1 MGSLHDLREES
12 GESGETELR
21 ADSSTQPMTTPG
33 AAPVARSMLKAREGK
48 RRSVGVWVLRGP
60 IRFYQ
65 LAVSPMMPPACRY
78 YPTCSNYAIEAID
91 KYGPLKGGWLA
102 VRRILRCHPFRP
114 GGFDPVP

>member
-1 MGSLHDLREES
+1 MRLSHGSHEHPGSPSHVCEHVCGGADASDGHEN
-12 GESGETELR
+12 ELQEAR
-21 ADSSTQPMTTPG
+21 
-33 AAPVARSMLKAREGK
+33 APVEHKRSA
-48 RRSVGVWVLRGP
+48 SVWLLRGP

-65 LAVSPMMPPACRY
+65 LAISPMMPAACRY

-91 KYGPLKGGWLA
+91 KYGALKGGWLA